1 MSELATTPLRSSRP
15 SALDPA
21 QSTPLLPTSPSSP
34 VAALTES
41 AKKAVSFAAAPV
53 TSASSSAS
61 SSSSSSSSPI
71 SSASNAISSS
81 ILNATSASASP
92 STSKHASLSDTPSN
106 PASLTPQPKRRRSS
120 LKAGTKMPVQPPP
133 EHWKHADPL
142 LRRLRL
148 RDPLNKGHYANLQH
162 TFRDAKVVL
171 FMFGST
177 WPGMSREPY
186 QLVERFAR
194 ENPHRCKV
202 VYVSVDTSE
211 ATFNSQIQGKPWLA
225 MEWNDGSNLSEG
237 SDSSDHGVPSEPFL
251 LAGDTDLEEDL
262 HHSDPQGSLY
272 TRPYSRVFLAEKH
285 GVLGVPNLLVYHLEK
300 REVLT
305 THARFD
311 LLKPERWQGTWEKW
325 ERGEKI
331 SFSLGD
337 VFGAMKWT
345 LAFAAA
351 GTAYLAAVHLGGAP
365 NLIHG
370 YTETLSRTFLT
381 RGA

>member
-1 MSELATTPLRSSRP
+1 MPETKAPTMTESAGPSTPLRSSSP
-15 SALDPA
+15 SPLAPV
-21 QSTPLLPTSPSSP
+21 QSTPLRPTISSSP
-34 VAALTES
+34 AALTES
-41 AKKAVSFAAAPV
+41 AKKAVSFAAPA
-53 TSASSSAS
+53 TS
-61 SSSSSSSSPI
+61 SSSSSSSS
-71 SSASNAISSS
+71 SSNPLSTSYATSPTKLNSTSSS
-81 ILNATSASASP
+81 E
-92 STSKHASLSDTPSN
+92 HGSLSETASTPSGL
-106 PASLTPQPKRRRSS
+106 ASQPKRRRSS

-133 EHWKHADPL
+133 EHWKHPDPL

-148 RDPLNKGHYANLQH
+148 RDPVNKGEYANLQQ

-211 ATFNSQIQGKPWLA
+211 ATFKAQIQGKPWLA
-225 MEWNDGSNLSEG
+225 MEWNDGSNLSNS
-237 SDSSDHGVPSEPFL
+237 SDSSDHGTPSEPFL

-262 HHSDPQGSLY
+262 HHSDQQGSLY
-272 TRPYSRVFLAEKH
+272 TRPYSRVFLAEKY

-305 THARFD
+305 THARFE
-311 LLKPERWQGTWEKW
+311 LLKPERWEETWEKW
-325 ERGEKI
+325 EKGEKI
-331 SFSLGD
+331 NFSLGD

-351 GTAYLAAVHLGGAP
+351 GTAYLAAVHLGDAP
-365 NLIHG
+365 DLIRA
-370 YTETLSRTFLT
+370 YTESLSRSFLA
-381 RGA
+381 RGT